1 MELKLDIYNVIN
13 KAKGQEARAR
23 YINKY
28 GVTLVSKCN
37 ITIGKYATTKEASE
51 VAIARTINILINM
64 GVNPKNAEQVAYV
77 KWQDFFKII

>member
-1 MELKLDIYNVIN
+1 MLNLDIYNVIN
-13 KAKGQEARAR
+13 QAKEQQARAK
-23 YINKY
+23 YIDKY

-77 KWQDFFKII
+77 KWQQFFKII

>member
-1 MELKLDIYNVIN
+1 MELKLDIYNMIN
-13 KAKGQEARAR
+13 QAKQQETKAR

-37 ITIGKYATTKEASE
+37 ITIDKYATTKEASE

>member
-1 MELKLDIYNVIN
+1 MELKLDIYNIIN
-13 KAKGQEARAR
+13 QVKQQEARAK
-23 YINKY
+23 YINKC

-64 GVNPKNAEQVAYV
+64 GVNTKNAEQVAYV

>member
-1 MELKLDIYNVIN
+1 MELNLDIYNVIN
-13 KAKGQEARAR
+13 KAKQQEAKAR

-51 VAIARTINILINM
+51 VAVARTINILINM
-64 GVNPKNAEQVAYV
+64 GVNAKNAEQVAYV

>member
-1 MELKLDIYNVIN
+1 MELKLDIYNIIN
-13 KAKGQEARAR
+13 QAKEEEARAT